1 MGFEGNQLS
10 GATGRGET
18 AGVTSSP
25 SFEDLLAEGQAVPV
39 EGWDFSWFEGR
50 ATEQRPS
57 WGYSSLLSA
66 RLARCCSSLDV
77 QTGGGEVYA
86 GALARAGRRPDVVA
100 ATESWPPNVGVA
112 RQNLARFGARVLEV
126 AEDGDLP
133 FADASFDLVSSR
145 HPTRRRWDEL
155 ARVLRPGGTYLSQG
169 VGSGSNRELFEALM
183 GPQPGSDQ
191 PSAHR
196 AAADARV
203 AGLHVVDL
211 RQEATR
217 VEFFDIAAVVHF
229 LRKVVWTVPDFT
241 VARYRRQLAD
251 LHEQICRE
259 GGFVAHS
266 QRYLIE
272 ARKPT

>member
-1 MGFEGNQLS
+1 M
-10 GATGRGET
+10 TT
-18 AGVTSSP
+18 SP

-39 EGWDFSWFEGR
+39 EGWDFSWFDGR

-57 WGYSSLLSA
+57 WGYSSLLAA
-66 RLARCCSSLDV
+66 RLARCSSSLDV

-86 GALARAGRRPDVVA
+86 GALARADRRPKVAA

-112 RQNLARFGARVLEV
+112 QQNLARFGALVVQV

-133 FADASFDLVSSR
+133 FADASFDLVSNR

-169 VGSGSNRELFEALM
+169 VGSGSNRELYEALM
-183 GPQPGSDQ
+183 GPQPGDEQS
-191 PSAHR
+191 SADR
-196 AAADARV
+196 AAMEAQAV
-203 AGLHVVDL
+203 GLHILDL

-229 LRKVVWTVPDFT
+229 LRKVVWTVPDFS

-251 LHEQICRE
+251 LHERIRRDGC
-259 GGFVAHS
+259 FVAHS
-266 QRYLIE
+266 RRYLIE
-272 ARKPT
+272 AQRPA

>member
-1 MGFEGNQLS
+1 M
-10 GATGRGET
+10 T
-18 AGVTSSP
+18 ASA
-25 SFEDLLAEGQAVPV
+25 SFEELLAEGEQVPV

-57 WGYSSLLSA
+57 WGYSRLLAA
-66 RLARCCSSLDV
+66 RLARCSSSLDV

-86 GALARAGRRPDVVA
+86 SALSRASRRPDVLA
-100 ATESWPPNVGVA
+100 ATESWPPNVAVA
-112 RQNLARFGARVLEV
+112 RRTLARFGARVVEV

-133 FADASFDLVSSR
+133 FPEASFDLVSSR
-145 HPTRRRWDEL
+145 HPTRRRWEEL
-155 ARVLRPGGTYLSQG
+155 ARVLRPGGAYLSQG
-169 VGSGSNRELFEALM
+169 VGAGSNRELYEALM
-183 GPQPGSDQ
+183 GPQPEATQ
-191 PSAHR
+191 PSADR
-196 AAADARV
+196 AAAAARA
-203 AGLHVVDL
+203 AGLQVLDV

-251 LHEQICRE
+251 VHERIRRE
-259 GGFVAHS
+259 GRFVAHS

-272 ARKPT
+272 ARKPA